1 MDPWAIS
8 GVVIMLSLFLFYSID
23 VMDKKLLDGAKKA
36 NQTTKVHQLEQYQKT
51 TSPFVPWFPAKV
63 STN

>member
-1 MDPWAIS
+1 
-8 GVVIMLSLFLFYSID
+8 MLSLFLFYSID

-51 TSPFVPWFPAKV
+51 TSSFVPWFPAKV